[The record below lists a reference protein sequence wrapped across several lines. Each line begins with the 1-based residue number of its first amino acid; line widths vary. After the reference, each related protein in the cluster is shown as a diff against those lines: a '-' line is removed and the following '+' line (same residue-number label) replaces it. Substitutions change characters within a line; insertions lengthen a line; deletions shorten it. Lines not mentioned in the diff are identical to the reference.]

1 MVRTLTVFLTVTA
14 AAWGKVKLTYFP
26 VAGRGELSRLL
37 AAVGGLA
44 MVDSFDTANY
54 ATDTPFGFLPM
65 LEDSDSGLFQ
75 LQESLAIERYISA
88 VAPQF
93 HQLTPA
99 QRAVDDEFACAKE
112 DLMVVESC
120 AVNVSAAR
128 ACVPPIFDRYLGI
141 LEKLVPGSGFVH
153 GLEFPTGADL
163 ATLIITQAG
172 FPWGRAKRLAGYSDQ
187 WQMRFPKVAALSERT
202 AAAPAV
208 AAYLAESA
216 TFYAKMEPTH
226 GLMIDPAAAVTLVAG
241 GAGAASSTAAD
252 ARGGAGE
259 LARVGEGVVV
269 RGGRLPFVV
278 GMLAVVAAL
287 MVAAALVLA
296 ARPTVCSFRR
306 SCSHAACGSSVNH
319 ELDDLGTSDV
329 GGSYQRMPGTAPDHE

>member
-172 FPWGRAKRLAGYSDQ
+172 FPWGQRNPPEKCGRRQSNTVRPFSSLFMIGSRSRHALVGI
-187 WQMRFPKVAALSERT
+187 PHVASAEIVQLVID
-202 AAAPAV
+202 AAATGGVGARDGERSRWLQGHGACAV
-208 AAYLAESA
+208 
-216 TFYAKMEPTH
+216 H
-226 GLMIDPAAAVTLVAG
+226 G
-241 GAGAASSTAAD
+241 
-252 ARGGAGE
+252 
-259 LARVGEGVVV
+259 
-269 RGGRLPFVV
+269 
-278 GMLAVVAAL
+278 
-287 MVAAALVLA
+287 
-296 ARPTVCSFRR
+296 
-306 SCSHAACGSSVNH
+306 
-319 ELDDLGTSDV
+319 
-329 GGSYQRMPGTAPDHE
+329 Q